1 VRLRDRTLAAVLLLS
16 GLALAAILFGRAIFA
31 GFVVPMASG
40 IWALLRIFVLSVDQI
55 QLWAFLII
63 SLFLLFVLRAALA
76 LMDFSPVTEEEPAEP
91 DENAALGS
99 VKYWR
104 YMFAEVPRSAREL
117 ALARR
122 EFAKLLLS
130 AYAAKERVMNDFL
143 LYSDFKSR
151 KIPLPD
157 GIYDFAFADGPPT
170 RWSRLGSW
178 LRRASGA
185 DRVEYQRAVEEFLD
199 FIKSYMEISDEE

>member
-1 VRLRDRTLAAVLLLS
+1 VKLRDRTLAAVLLVS

-55 QLWAFLII
+55 QLWTFMLIA
-63 SLFLLFVLRAALA
+63 LFLLFALRAALA
-76 LMDFSPVTEEEPAEP
+76 LMDYSPETQEESGEP
-91 DENAALGS
+91 DENAVLGS

-104 YMFAEVPRSAREL
+104 YMFAEVPRSPREL

-130 AYAAKERVMNDFL
+130 SYAAKERVMNDFS
-143 LYSDFKSR
+143 LYGDFKSR
-151 KIPLPD
+151 RIPLPD
-157 GIYDFAFADGPPT
+157 GIYDFAFADEPPS
-170 RWSRLGSW
+170 RGSRLRSW

-185 DRVEYQRAVEEFLD
+185 DRVEYHRAVEEFLD